1 MARCPFAQQ
10 RILPENATQAKI
22 RPRAVILH
30 TAVDGPGDTD
40 LAAYFGQ
47 ASIKAESHFY
57 VTRRGAIVQMMDT
70 GVEADANGIADKWA
84 ISIETEDDSAR
95 RGSDILPWNQDQL
108 DALVRLVEW
117 CCDTHGIPK
126 ARCTSSRLPGAAGIG
141 CHSQP
146 MRERFDG
153 TRHNPWTAYQG
164 KTCPGDARWA
174 QYPGIV
180 ARVAGDTTT
189 TPEPAK
195 EWDEMATKA
204 EIQAAVAEEVAVAV
218 MAITGD
224 NFEWKKLRETDVTTL
239 KDISAEIRGGVV
251 AAGVNIIQSVGK
263 AQGVTVDADAVAK
276 AITDEIGQRLNG
288 RSAA

>member
-10 RILPENATQAKI
+10 RILPENATQRAI
-22 RPRAVILH
+22 TPRAVILH

-47 ASIKAESHFY
+47 SSVKAESHFY
-57 VTRRGAIVQMMDT
+57 VTRRGDIVQMMDT
-70 GVEADANGIADKWA
+70 TVEADANGTADRWA

-95 RGSDILPWNQDQL
+95 RGADILPWNPDQL
-108 DALVRLVEW
+108 DALVRLVTW

-126 ARCTSSRLPGAAGIG
+126 ARCTSAKLPGAAGIG

-174 QYPGIV
+174 QYPEIV
-180 ARVAGDTTT
+180 ARVAGTTT
-189 TPEPAK
+189 APPEPAK

-204 EIQAAVAEEVAVAV
+204 EIADAVRGVVEEEVGLAV

-224 NFEWKKLRETDVTTL
+224 QFDIGTIRDADVFNHRDVEAAI
-239 KDISAEIRGGVV
+239 KGGVLAV
-251 AAGVNIIQSVGK
+251 GVQVIQQVGQ
-263 AQGVTVDADAVAK
+263 AQGVNVNAAEVAE
-276 AITDEIGQRLNG
+276 AITDELARRL
-288 RSAA
+288 A